1 MQEVQMQSTMQG
13 RGSFLV
19 DSDKAANPR
28 KGVNNRT
35 NQKEDVTV
43 KQTER
48 GSNRG
53 MIYKYIVTAERT
65 TQREE

>member
-13 RGSFLV
+13 R

-28 KGVNNRT
+28 KGGNSRT
-35 NQKEDVTV
+35 NQKEYVTV

-48 GSNRG
+48 GNNRG
-53 MIYKYIVTAERT
+53 MIYPYMYIVTAERT
-65 TQREE
+65 TQREK